1 MQKFRIYA
9 TKIEYELDD
18 VMTDEDKEKKKK
30 LREKGIEKFKNSYT
44 IDHTVLTYLMD
55 DQNAYLAHLG
65 SNMNEYDLAST
76 IVDKILNNERGKIN
90 RYK

>member
-1 MQKFRIYA
+1 MNLFDKSIIGVTAEKNDSPELKDMMQKFRIYA

-55 DQNAYLAHLG
+55 D
-65 SNMNEYDLAST
+65 
-76 IVDKILNNERGKIN
+76 
-90 RYK
+90 